1 MLKRKMNSSN
11 NDLFKKKQKNN
22 NNLPNFIRISF
33 DETKFNNYSIDEL
46 KNINNEIDEIILIII
61 NYKQRIQNIL
71 SLYS

>member
-1 MLKRKMNSSN
+1 MLKRKINSSN
-11 NDLFKKKQKNN
+11 NDLLNKKQKNN
-22 NNLPNFIRISF
+22 NNLLNFIRISF
-33 DETKFNNYSIDEL
+33 DETTFNNYSIDEL